1 MAIGPVEYII
11 LGFPGNDFNGDVAP
25 ALAKLIESN
34 TIRLLDLLFI
44 GKDAAGDVLVIEF
57 DELEALAAF
66 AGLEGE
72 VGGVISDEDVAHV
85 AAGLE
90 PNTSAALAHLGRR
103 VGDGVRRRGARVR
116 RCRPRG
122 RTDSVRARRSN
133 RRRSARGRLNP

>member
-1 MAIGPVEYII
+1 MAVGPVEYII
-11 LGFPGNDFNGDVAP
+11 LGFPGNDFNGEVAP

-72 VGGVISDEDVAHV
+72 VV
-85 AAGLE
+85 
-90 PNTSAALAHLGRR
+90 SAASVPTGR
-103 VGDGVRRRGARVR
+103 GG
-116 RCRPRG
+116 
-122 RTDSVRARRSN
+122 
-133 RRRSARGRLNP
+133 

>member
-1 MAIGPVEYII
+1 MAVGPVEYII
-11 LGFPGNDFNGDVAP
+11 LGFPGNDFNGGVAP
-25 ALAKLIESN
+25 ALAKLIENN

-72 VGGVISDEDVAHV
+72 VGGIISDEDVAHV

-90 PNTSAALAHLGRR
+90 PNSSAALLIWEDVWATEFAVAVRESG
-103 VGDGVRRRGARVR
+103 GVVLEGARIPYDLVEAVFADL
-116 RCRPRG
+116 PAA
-122 RTDSVRARRSN
+122 V
-133 RRRSARGRLNP
+133 